1 MRIRLTRRRFIR
13 ATGLVGLGLLANTI
27 PEVLDAALAP
37 DTPLVKVR
45 PALDP
50 NSLARY
56 VDTLPIP
63 SFARPVG
70 VRPDPRDPSK
80 RVPFYRIVMR
90 EIQWNLHRD
99 LRPTRQWGFDA
110 TVPGPTFMT
119 RSGKPLMVEWVNA
132 LPQKHF
138 LPIDHHLHG
147 AEVGEPEVR
156 TVVHLH
162 GAKVPPE
169 SDGYPEDWY
178 TPGKSKVAFYP
189 NNQDAAMLWY
199 HDHAMGINRLNIFAG
214 LMGAYII
221 RDGVEEA
228 LNLPQ
233 GKYEIPL
240 VIYDRMLDRD
250 GQLYYPVSADPKA
263 PWIPEF
269 FGDIMMVNGKAWP
282 YLEVEPR
289 KYRLRLL
296 NAANGRFFR
305 LSFSDGYP
313 FHQIGTDLGLL
324 PAPVELKSVFLAPAE
339 RADLI
344 VDFSGR
350 AGQRINLLSESFEVM
365 QFRVLPN
372 GPKDISAL
380 PAKLRPVPKTQESE
394 AIQHRML
401 SLSELDNPVAEP
413 MTMLLGGARWSDP
426 ISEKPVIDT
435 VEVWNLIN
443 VTDDAHPI
451 HLHLVRFQILDRQ
464 RFDKFDYQMKQK
476 LRLIGERTPPEA
488 NEAGWKD
495 TVRANPGVVTRII
508 VRFEG
513 YAGRYV
519 WHCHLLEHEDNE
531 MMRPYEILP
540 ART

>member
-1 MRIRLTRRRFIR
+1 VRIRLTRRRFIR

>member
-1 MRIRLTRRRFIR
+1 M
-13 ATGLVGLGLLANTI
+13 
-27 PEVLDAALAP
+27 
-37 DTPLVKVR
+37 
-45 PALDP
+45 
-50 NSLARY
+50 
-56 VDTLPIP
+56 
-63 SFARPVG
+63 
-70 VRPDPRDPSK
+70 
-80 RVPFYRIVMR
+80 PFYRIVMR

-394 AIQHRML
+394 AIQHRTL
-401 SLSELDNPVAEP
+401 TLSE
-413 MTMLLGGARWSDP
+413 
-426 ISEKPVIDT
+426 
-435 VEVWNLIN
+435 
-443 VTDDAHPI
+443 
-451 HLHLVRFQILDRQ
+451 
-464 RFDKFDYQMKQK
+464 
-476 LRLIGERTPPEA
+476 
-488 NEAGWKD
+488 
-495 TVRANPGVVTRII
+495 
-508 VRFEG
+508 
-513 YAGRYV
+513 
-519 WHCHLLEHEDNE
+519 
-531 MMRPYEILP
+531 
-540 ART
+540 